1 MALNKN
7 HEFED
12 VNGIKCCIV
21 ERTVSQERMQF
32 LKALLEGNCY
42 TVVVAEIAPK
52 AAPVPAPKEGEEA
65 VEVPPAPS
73 GPILYTV
80 GVTDLTFNS
89 VNAIFGRFLRTKEGD
104 VVTLKYWQQKESVS
118 NDAVPYFE

>member
-21 ERTVSQERMQF
+21 ERNCSEARMQF
-32 LKALLEGNCY
+32 LKKLLEYNRY

-52 AAPVPAPKEGEEA
+52 AAPAPAPKEGEEA
-65 VEVPPAPS
+65 APAPAAPA
-73 GPILYTV
+73 GPTLYTV
-80 GVTDLTFNS
+80 AVTDLTFNS
-89 VNAIFGRFLRTKEGD
+89 INAIFSRILHTPDGH
-104 VVTLKYWQQKESVS
+104 VVTLKYWQEKEAVS
-118 NDAVPYFE
+118 SDEVPYFE